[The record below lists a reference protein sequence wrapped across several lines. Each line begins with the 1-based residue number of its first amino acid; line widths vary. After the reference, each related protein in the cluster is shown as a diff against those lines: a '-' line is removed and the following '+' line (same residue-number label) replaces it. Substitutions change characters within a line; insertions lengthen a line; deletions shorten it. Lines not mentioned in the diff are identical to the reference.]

1 MINRRFEDLLEQL
14 KKESKLRTQNNEELE
29 EALSSDVPTLQELIK
44 TRTTKRVE
52 VGQEVEA
59 GFQDE
64 INQLSQ
70 RTATEKSFRIKSEE
84 NIF

>member
-1 MINRRFEDLLEQL
+1 MSKMINTKFEELLDQL
-14 KKESKLRTQNNEELE
+14 KKESKLRSQNNEELE

-52 VGQEVEA
+52 VGQEVDT

-64 INQLSQ
+64 ITQLSQ
-70 RTATEKSFRIKSEE
+70 RI
-84 NIF
+84 